1 MENLNWLEQ
10 SHTAAELKQL
20 RLTARKNA
28 ITVVGERQKPW
39 VRQIFR
45 LGVLG
50 FSLATLLLVTFN
62 RDFIPVLGTV
72 VFVEIVFIFFTSRLI
87 LKNCQTEY
95 ERLLNQSYIGKLT
108 STVITD
114 RPGSVSGPGMTS
126 SFLMPQIIGEAAG
139 SGKKKLLVDIKK
151 KG

>member
-1 MENLNWLEQ
+1 MKNLNWLEQ

-28 ITVVGERQKPW
+28 ITIVAARQKPW
-39 VRQIFR
+39 VRQIFW
-45 LGVLG
+45 LGVLS

-62 RDFIPVLGTV
+62 RDFIPVVGTV
-72 VFVEIVFIFFTSRLI
+72 SFVEMVFIFFTSRLI

-95 ERLLNQSYIGKLT
+95 EKLLNQSYVGKLT
-108 STVITD
+108 SAVITD
-114 RPGSVSGPGMTS
+114 CSGSVSGPGMTS
-126 SFLMPQIIGEAAG
+126 SFLMPQIISEADG
-139 SGKKKLLVDIKK
+139 SSKKKLLVDIKK